1 VKRASERDYSLFH
14 SLASPMSQKNVSHQQ
29 RKIITK
35 RWLLLLFKGSEQQLR
50 AANAYIYKKNTQ
62 DPAQGIILHAAGLSR
77 LYTYHLWLV
86 VPGLFLPASP
96 QNIQKIFF
104 RPDFV
109 LIYVSVRFHARD
121 RDACLFFYAHCN
133 LIHTCSHSGVTR
145 SWQTT
150 R

>member
-1 VKRASERDYSLFH
+1 VKRASERDYSLLTRLH
-14 SLASPMSQKNVSHQQ
+14 PLCVSKECVTPAGKNYYQTLAGCCCCFSRGASNNCALQTHMYVC
-29 RKIITK
+29 
-35 RWLLLLFKGSEQQLR
+35 
-50 AANAYIYKKNTQ
+50 IYKKNTQ

-109 LIYVSVRFHARD
+109 LYVSVRFHARD
-121 RDACLFFYAHCN
+121 RDACLFFM
-133 LIHTCSHSGVTR
+133 LIVILYTHLLT
-145 SWQTT
+145 
-150 R
+150 